1 MIDEA
6 KPLFAQ
12 IAEQVEDSIIN
23 GTLPELSQ
31 APSTNELASFYSIN
45 PATAAKGVN
54 VLVSKGVLEK
64 RRGIGMF
71 VQAGARTLLINEYRT
86 SFSDDFI
93 GPLLTEANRLGLH
106 HDDVLALIAE
116 RSQQLSTSPT
126 LPNTA
131 ATKG

>member
-12 IAEQVEDSIIN
+12 IAEKVEDSILN
-23 GTLPELSQ
+23 GTLPELSR
-31 APSTNELASFYSIN
+31 APSTNELSSFYSIN

-54 VLVSKGVLEK
+54 LLVAKGVLAK

-71 VQAGARTLLINEYRT
+71 VQEGARSLLINEHRT
-86 SFSDDFI
+86 SFSDNYVQ
-93 GPLLTEANRLGLH
+93 PLLAEASRLGLD
-106 HDDVLALIAE
+106 HDDVVKLIAE
-116 RSQQLSTSPT
+116 RSHELSASPT
-126 LPNTA
+126 MDTT

>member
-23 GTLPELSQ
+23 GTLPEMSR
-31 APSTNELASFYSIN
+31 APSTNELSSFYSIN

-54 VLVSKGVLEK
+54 QLVAKGVLEK

-71 VQAGARTLLINEYRT
+71 VKEGARTLLINEYRT
-86 SFSDDFI
+86 AFSDNFI
-93 GPLLTEANRLGLH
+93 APLLSEASRLGLD
-106 HDDVLALIAE
+106 HDDVITLIAE
-116 RSQQLSTSPT
+116 RSAELSASPT
-126 LPNTA
+126 MDTT

>member
-23 GTLPELSQ
+23 GTLPELSR

-54 VLVSKGVLEK
+54 MLVTKGVLAK

-71 VQAGARTLLINEYRT
+71 VQEGARSLLINEHRA
-86 SFSDDFI
+86 SLSDNFI
-93 GPLLTEANRLGLH
+93 APLLSEASRLGLDH
-106 HDDVLALIAE
+106 EDVIRLITE
-116 RSQQLSTSPT
+116 RSTELSASPT
-126 LPNTA
+126 MDTT

>member
-12 IAEQVEDSIIN
+12 IAEKVEDSILN
-23 GTLPELSQ
+23 GTLPEMSR
-31 APSTNELASFYSIN
+31 APSTNELSSFYSIN

-54 VLVSKGVLEK
+54 LLVAKGVLAK

-71 VQAGARTLLINEYRT
+71 VQEGARSLLINEHRT
-86 SFSDDFI
+86 SFSDNFVQ
-93 GPLLTEANRLGLH
+93 PLLSEASRLGLD
-106 HDDVLALIAE
+106 HDDVVKLIAE
-116 RSQQLSTSPT
+116 RSHELSPSPT
-126 LPNTA
+126 MDTT

>member
-23 GTLPELSQ
+23 GTLPELSR
-31 APSTNELASFYSIN
+31 APSTNELSSFYSIN

-54 VLVSKGVLEK
+54 MLVAKGVLEK

-71 VQAGARTLLINEYRT
+71 VQEGARSLLVNEYRA
-86 SFSDDFI
+86 SFSDNYI
-93 GPLLTEANRLGLH
+93 GPLLSEASRLGLD
-106 HDDVLALIAE
+106 HDDVVALIAE
-116 RSQQLSTSPT
+116 RSHELSASPT
-126 LPNTA
+126 MDAT

>member
-23 GTLPELSQ
+23 GTLPEMSR
-31 APSTNELASFYSIN
+31 APSTNELSSFYSIN

-54 VLVSKGVLEK
+54 QLVAKGVLEK

-71 VQAGARTLLINEYRT
+71 VKEGARTLLINEYRT
-86 SFSDDFI
+86 AFSDNFI
-93 GPLLTEANRLGLH
+93 APLLTEANRLGLER
-106 HDDVLALIAE
+106 DDVITLIAE
-116 RSQQLSTSPT
+116 RSKEFGTSHSLDPT
-126 LPNTA
+126 T
-131 ATKG
+131 TKG

>member
-23 GTLPELSQ
+23 GTLPELSR
-31 APSTNELASFYSIN
+31 APSTNELSSFYSIN

-54 VLVSKGVLEK
+54 MLVAKGVLEK

-71 VQAGARTLLINEYRT
+71 VQEGARSLLVNEHRA
-86 SFSDDFI
+86 SFSDNFI
-93 GPLLTEANRLGLH
+93 GPLLSEANRLGLD
-106 HDDVLALIAE
+106 HDDVLTLIAE
-116 RSQQLSTSPT
+116 RSPELGASPALDT
-126 LPNTA
+126 T